1 MKNLVPI
8 QNKILFTLVK
18 PLLTLALF
26 ILSGNVS
33 NLFAQ
38 NWDEVVKAVA
48 TDRAAADL
56 FGYSVAIS
64 GDYAI
69 VGANQEDHNATG
81 GQFLDNAGAA
91 YILRNNSGTWTVVQK
106 IVAADRDADDEF
118 GTSVAIWGDYAIV
131 GAPRKTA
138 TVGFELNSA
147 AGAAYIFKNTAG
159 TWSQLQKIVAS
170 DRETGDEFGYSVAI
184 SENYVI
190 IGAPYEDEYLNGLS
204 PASNKGSAYIYTKGE
219 TVWMDGQ
226 KIVGNSVG
234 NGDNFGWSVGIS
246 DDYAVIGTPRESQIA
261 SGGGGILTDAGSA
274 YIFRKFSSG
283 TWTQMQ
289 SINASDKGAGDEF
302 GTSVAISGDYVIVGA
317 MFEDHNAT
325 GGANL
330 SDAGSAYIFEINGGT
345 WTQMD
350 KIVASDREASDNFGA
365 SVSISGE
372 YAKVGSYNEDHDQ
385 DGGNYIFN
393 PGSAYIFKNTS
404 GNWAQANKIVASERD
419 YEDLFGHS
427 VAISGDYA
435 IVGAFNED
443 ENQAGGNTLGNAGA
457 SYVFKNCL
465 ARRTDVQT
473 SCGSFNW
480 IDGNTYTANNNT
492 ATYNF
497 AGGAASGCDSLVTLN
512 LTINNPAAGVD
523 TRTACNSFTW
533 INGSTYTASNNT
545 ATYNIIGGAANG
557 CDSLVTLNL
566 TINSVANLSTT
577 TSGVTIT
584 ANNTSATYRWLDCN
598 NNYAV
603 IAGQTGASYTPT
615 VNGNYAVQLTQNGCV
630 DTSACVAILTMG
642 IIENSF
648 GDNLVVFPNPT
659 NGYFTIDLGNVFVKS
674 EIQIRDI
681 LGNLI
686 ETTSV
691 NLSQKLDLFIKEPAG
706 IYIVTVDADNK
717 KAVIRIVKN

>member
-1 MKNLVPI
+1 MKNHL
-8 QNKILFTLVK
+8 
-18 PLLTLALF
+18 PLQHRFLKSSVRWFVALALF
-26 ILSGNVS
+26 ILTGFS
-33 NLFAQ
+33 NSLFAQ

-48 TDRAAADL
+48 TDRAASDL

-91 YILRNNSGTWTVVQK
+91 YILKNNSGTWTVIQK
-106 IVAADRDADDEF
+106 IVAADRAADDEF
-118 GTSVAIWGDYAIV
+118 GTSVAISGDYAIV

-147 AGAAYIFKNTAG
+147 AGAAYVFKNTDG
-159 TWSQLQKIVAS
+159 TWSQLQKIQAS

-184 SENYVI
+184 SENHVI
-190 IGAPYEDEYLNGLS
+190 IGAPYEDEYVNGLS

-226 KIVGNSVG
+226 KIVGNSVS

-274 YIFRKFSSG
+274 YIFRKLSSG
-283 TWTQMQ
+283 TWTQME

-330 SDAGSAYIFEINGGT
+330 SNAGSAYIFERNGGT

-350 KIVASDREASDNFGA
+350 KIVASDRAASDNFGV
-365 SVSISGE
+365 SVSISGA
-372 YAKVGSYNEDHDQ
+372 YAIVGAYNEDEDPT
-385 DGGNYIFN
+385 GGNTLN
-393 PGSAYIFKNTS
+393 NSGSAYIFKNTS
-404 GNWAQANKIVASERD
+404 GNWAQANKIVASDRGGG
-419 YEDLFGHS
+419 DLFGYS

-435 IVGAFNED
+435 IAGAYNED
-443 ENQAGGNTLGNAGA
+443 ENQVGGNNLANAGS
-457 SYVFKNCL
+457 SYIFKNCL
-465 ARRTDVQT
+465 ARRTDIQT
-473 SCGSFNW
+473 SCGSFTW
-480 IDGNTYTANNNT
+480 IDGNTYTENNNT
-492 ATYNF
+492 TTFNF
-497 AGGAASGCDSLVTLN
+497 VGGAASGCDSLVTLN
-512 LTINNPAAGVD
+512 LTINNPSAGVD

-533 INGSTYTASNNT
+533 INGSTYTASNST
-545 ATYNIIGGAANG
+545 ATYTIIGGAANG

-566 TINSVANLSTT
+566 TINGVTNINTT
-577 TSGVTIT
+577 ISGETIT
-584 ANNTSATYRWLDCN
+584 ANNSSATYRWLDCN

-603 IAGQTGASYTPT
+603 INGQTGASFSPT
-615 VNGNYAVQLTQNGCV
+615 VNGNYAVELTQNGCV
-630 DTSACVAILTMG
+630 DTSACVAILTLG

-648 GDNLVVFPNPT
+648 GNNLIVYPNPT
-659 NGYFTIDLGNVFVKS
+659 NGNFTIDLGNLFGKTEV
-674 EIQIRDI
+674 QITDI
-681 LGNLI
+681 LGKVI
-686 ETTSV
+686 ESKSV
-691 NLSQKLDLFIKEPAG
+691 NSAQTLDLFIQEGAG
-706 IYIVTVDADNK
+706 IYIVTVRADDK
-717 KAVIRIVKN
+717 KAVIRMLKN

>member
-1 MKNLVPI
+1 MK
-8 QNKILFTLVK
+8 KTLVLPNNCLTTK
-18 PLLTLALF
+18 TKSFIVFALLV
-26 ILSGNVS
+26 ISGFS
-33 NLFAQ
+33 NSLIAQ

-48 TDRAAADL
+48 TDRALADL
-56 FGYSVAIS
+56 FGYSVSIS

-69 VGANQEDHNATG
+69 VGAKQEDHNATG

-106 IVAADRDADDEF
+106 IVAADRAADDEF

-147 AGAAYIFKNTAG
+147 AGAAYVFKNTNG
-159 TWSQLQKIVAS
+159 TWSQLQKIQAS
-170 DRETGDEFGYSVAI
+170 DREFGDEFGYSVAI

-190 IGAPYEDEYLNGLS
+190 IGAPYEDEYVNGLS

-219 TVWMDGQ
+219 TTWMDGQ

-246 DDYAVIGTPRESQIA
+246 EDYAVIGTPRESQIA
-261 SGGGGILTDAGSA
+261 SGGGGLLTDAGST

-289 SINASDKGAGDEF
+289 SINALDKGAGDEF

-330 SDAGSAYIFEINGGT
+330 SDAGSAYIFERDGGT
-345 WTQMD
+345 WTQIN
-350 KIVASDREASDNFGA
+350 KIVASDRAAGDNFGV

-372 YAKVGSYNEDHDQ
+372 YAIVGAYNEDEDPT
-385 DGGNYIFN
+385 GGNTLN
-393 PGSAYIFKNTS
+393 NSGSAYIFKNIS
-404 GNWAQANKIVASERD
+404 GNWAQANKIVSSDRGGS
-419 YEDLFGHS
+419 DLFGYS

-435 IVGAFNED
+435 IAGAYNED
-443 ENQAGGNTLGNAGA
+443 ENQAGGNTLGNAGS
-457 SYVFKNCL
+457 SYIFKNCL

-473 SCGSFNW
+473 SCGSFTW
-480 IDGNTYTANNNT
+480 IDGNTYTENNNT
-492 ATYNF
+492 ATFNF

-512 LTINNPAAGVD
+512 LTINNPSAGID

-545 ATYNIIGGAANG
+545 ATYNITGGAANG

-566 TINSVANLSTT
+566 TITGVTNLNTT
-577 TSGVTIT
+577 ISGETIT

-603 IAGQTGASYTPT
+603 INGQTAASFSPT
-615 VNGNYAVQLTQNGCV
+615 VNGNYAVELTQNGCV
-630 DTSACVAILTMG
+630 DTSACVAIVTLG

-648 GDNLVVFPNPT
+648 GSNLIVYPNPT
-659 NGYFTIDLGNVFVKS
+659 NGNFTIDLGNTFAKT
-674 EIQIRDI
+674 EIQITDL
-681 LGNLI
+681 LGKVI
-686 ETTSV
+686 ESKSV
-691 NLSQKLDLFIKEPAG
+691 NGVQTLDLFIQEAPG
-706 IYIVTVDADNK
+706 TYIVTVRADDK
-717 KAVIRIVKN
+717 KAIIRILKN

>member
-1 MKNLVPI
+1 MK
-8 QNKILFTLVK
+8 K
-18 PLLTLALF
+18 TLALPNNYLMTTTKSF
-26 ILSGNVS
+26 IAFAILVLSGVS
-33 NLFAQ
+33 NSLIAQ

-48 TDRAAADL
+48 TDRAASDL

-69 VGANQEDHNATG
+69 VGANQEDHNTTG

-106 IVAADRDADDEF
+106 IVAADRAADDEF
-118 GTSVAIWGDYAIV
+118 GTSVAISGDFAIV

-147 AGAAYIFKNTAG
+147 AGAVYIFKNTDG
-159 TWSQLQKIVAS
+159 IWSQLQKIVAS
-170 DRETGDEFGYSVAI
+170 DRETFDEFGYSVAI

-190 IGAPYEDEYLNGLS
+190 VGAPYEDEYVNGLS
-204 PASNKGSAYIYTKGE
+204 SSSNKGSAYIYKKGA
-219 TVWMDGQ
+219 TVWMDEQ
-226 KIVGNSVG
+226 KIVGNSVS

-246 DDYAVIGTPRESQIA
+246 EDYAIIGSPREGVA
-261 SGGGGILTDAGSA
+261 SGGGILTEAGSA

-289 SINASDKGAGDEF
+289 SINAFDKGAGDEF

-317 MFEDHNAT
+317 LFEDHNAT

-330 SDAGSAYIFEINGGT
+330 SDAGSAYIFERDGGT
-345 WTQMD
+345 WTQMN
-350 KIVASDREASDNFGA
+350 KIVASDRAASDNFGV

-372 YAKVGSYNEDHDQ
+372 YAIVGAYNEDEDPV
-385 DGGNYIFN
+385 GGNTLSN
-393 PGSAYIFKNTS
+393 SGSAYIFRNTS
-404 GNWAQANKIVASERD
+404 GNWAQANKIVASDRGGF
-419 YEDLFGHS
+419 DLFGNS
-427 VAISGDYA
+427 VSISGDYA

-443 ENQAGGNTLGNAGA
+443 ENQAGGNTINSAGS
-457 SYVFKNCL
+457 SYIFKNCV

-473 SCGSFNW
+473 SCGAFIW
-480 IDGNTYTANNNT
+480 IDGNTYTENNNT
-492 ATYNF
+492 ATFNF

-512 LTINNPAAGVD
+512 LTINIPSVGID

-566 TINSVANLSTT
+566 TITGVTNLSTT
-577 TSGVTIT
+577 ISGETIT
-584 ANNTSATYRWLDCN
+584 ANNSSATYRWLDCN

-603 IAGQTGASYTPT
+603 INGQTGASFTPT
-615 VNGNYAVQLTQNGCV
+615 VNGNYAVELTQNGCI
-630 DTSACVAILTMG
+630 DTSACVAILTLG

-648 GDNLVVFPNPT
+648 GNNLIVYPNPT
-659 NGYFTIDLGNVFVKS
+659 SGNFTIDLGNTFGKT
-674 EIQIRDI
+674 EIQITDI
-681 LGNLI
+681 LGKVI
-686 ETTSV
+686 ESKTV
-691 NLSQKLDLFIKEPAG
+691 NSTKTLDLFIQEPAG
-706 IYIVTVDADNK
+706 TYIVTVRTDNK
-717 KAVIRIVKN
+717 KAVIRILKN